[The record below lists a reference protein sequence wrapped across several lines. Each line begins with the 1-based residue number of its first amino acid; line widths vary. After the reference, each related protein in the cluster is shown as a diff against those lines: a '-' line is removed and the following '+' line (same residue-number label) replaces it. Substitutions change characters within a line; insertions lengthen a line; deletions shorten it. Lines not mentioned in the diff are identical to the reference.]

1 MRAGSIALLSTG
13 QVQREPKDRGVG
25 FNCKEEAFV
34 MTVKEC
40 VSPAAKD
47 APRIHSSAIVI
58 DSGLGL
64 WCEVDARANII
75 ESVIGDY
82 TYVTHDSEIIYT
94 RIGKFCSIAAFA
106 RVNPGNHP
114 LQRAALHHFTY
125 RSRQFQ
131 LGDDDPAFFD
141 WRRSSAVRL
150 GHDVWLGHGS
160 VILPGVTIATGA
172 VVGAGA
178 VVTRDVPAF
187 TIVAGAPA
195 KPLRARFPLE
205 IQAALLRIAWW
216 DWTHQQLKDAM
227 EDFRNLDGAGFSGKY
242 DPK

>member
-1 MRAGSIALLSTG
+1 MMPAEDSATG
-13 QVQREPKDRGVG
+13 NPDD
-25 FNCKEEAFV
+25 
-34 MTVKEC
+34 T
-40 VSPAAKD
+40 
-47 APRIHSSAIVI
+47 PRVDPSAVVI
-58 DSGLGL
+58 DSTLGR
-64 WCEVDARANII
+64 WCDVDARTSII
-75 ESVIGDY
+75 ESVLGDY
-82 TYVTHDSEIIYT
+82 SYITHDSEIIYA
-94 RIGKFCSIAAFA
+94 RIGKFCSIAAFS

-160 VILPGVTIATGA
+160 VILPGVTIGTGA
-172 VVGAGA
+172 AIGAGS

-187 TIVAGAPA
+187 TIVVGVPA
-195 KPLRARFPLE
+195 KPLRMRFPLE

-216 DWTHQQLKDAM
+216 DWTHRQLRDAM
-227 EDFRNLDGAGFSGKY
+227 EDFRNLDGRDFAAKY